1 MSWNEIE
8 YSLIIGVISGIIS
21 SIIVTQLYRIKDR
34 ERDRILFFE
43 RFEDFYLKLC
53 SLLSS
58 LMFPNEEVFL
68 ELKNIYPP
76 RKYRWIYLKKEEASI
91 IYKIDEIYYSLASKI
106 REMSNEYQK
115 TKDEY
120 ILMEEWS
127 KYAKDFCVMH
137 KQMLELGD
145 KVWDLAHPEGRKYRK
160 IANKKK
166 K

>member
-34 ERDRILFFE
+34 ERDRTLFFE
-43 RFEDFYLKLC
+43 RFKDFYSKLY

-68 ELKNIYPP
+68 EFKNIHPP
-76 RKYRWIYLKKEEASI
+76 RKYRWINLKKEEASI
-91 IYKIDEIYYSLASKI
+91 IYKIDEIYYGLAPKI

-120 ILMEEWS
+120 ILMEVWS
-127 KYAKDFCVMH
+127 QYAEDFGVMY
-137 KQMLELGD
+137 KQMVELGD
-145 KVWDLAHPEGRKYRK
+145 KVWDLAYPEGKKYRK